1 MSYKSYK
8 MNRSNSNFLLESNTM
23 AYTLEV
29 IVHSSVVLIVLV
41 RSAIVCHVPVVL
53 PDFVTHD
60 LGQRC
65 AVQAVKKILS
75 HIHMIFLYCRYYREE
90 RWMRW
95 CSAQFVEY
103 VVPPFAYVI
112 RPALVIEGALV
123 NIPNVRREHGRRSLS
138 RNCVGNYWAQNICVK
153 EVVQ

>member
-8 MNRSNSNFLLESNTM
+8 MNRSNSNFLFESNTM

-60 LGQRC
+60 LGHRC
-65 AVQAVKKILS
+65 AIQAVKKILS
-75 HIHMIFLYCRYYREE
+75 HIMDFLNIWTFKQNKRGISLEAEKIF
-90 RWMRW
+90 
-95 CSAQFVEY
+95 
-103 VVPPFAYVI
+103 
-112 RPALVIEGALV
+112 
-123 NIPNVRREHGRRSLS
+123 
-138 RNCVGNYWAQNICVK
+138 
-153 EVVQ
+153 